1 VSSRGARALGL
12 DLGERRI
19 GVAVTDSAK
28 TMALPLCTIERNGK
42 EHDQIRDLVDEMCI
56 GVVVVGLPMSLDGSI
71 GPAARSISDEANT
84 LAQELKTLGVDLVM
98 HDERFT
104 TVEANRALA
113 SAGKRSRD
121 RRKVVD
127 QTAACVMLQAWL
139 GV

>member
-1 VSSRGARALGL
+1 MSPPGARALGL

-19 GVAVTDSAK
+19 GVAVTDSGRTLAV
-28 TMALPLCTIERNGK
+28 PLCTIERNGK
-42 EHDQIRDLVDEMCI
+42 EHGQIRDLVDEMGI
-56 GVVVVGLPMSLDGSI
+56 GVVVVGLPKSLDGRI
-71 GPAARSISDEANT
+71 GPAARSISHEAHT
-84 LAQELKTLGVDLVM
+84 LADELKALGVDVVM

-113 SAGKRSRD
+113 GAGKRSRD

-139 GV
+139 GG